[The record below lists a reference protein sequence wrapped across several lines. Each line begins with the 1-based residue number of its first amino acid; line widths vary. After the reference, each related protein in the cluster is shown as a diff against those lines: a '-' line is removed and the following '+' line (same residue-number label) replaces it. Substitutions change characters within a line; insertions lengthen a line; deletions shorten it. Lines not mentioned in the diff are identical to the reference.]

1 MRSLQVR
8 CGRILLAAMVSLGL
22 VIPVEAA
29 EEKRGALG
37 AYLEYRDDGV
47 FVSRVVDHLGAG
59 IAGIQPGDR
68 IISVGGKA
76 THDREDFVFDDPI
89 CTVVPVTIERDG
101 QQLTKDTMLIPIKTP
116 GDCLGYYKF
125 TTESHQ
131 EARELGKEIYAA
143 VLGDD
148 GGGSVQARLRG
159 ASGTRR
165 LNKVVKEAHFGQK
178 VDTGFTPMDT
188 FVAAFEE
195 EFELDVSR
203 LRTYAGEI
211 TDHLDD
217 NLPETGGHW
226 EPVRWALRVTN
237 HRQVKKGGHMD
248 FDHLVVTVALTGVG
262 TRYDPLGCLGQTDD
276 IRYDDFA
283 GSGSHA
289 VALTGR
295 DRFKPWD
302 LHKLSDAERED
313 ALQAY
318 PAEFGALVR
327 ACWETRPG
335 KSHWYHGV
343 PHEKPEYQE
352 KRVLLVIGYDY
363 VRDR

>member
-1 MRSLQVR
+1 M
-8 CGRILLAAMVSLGL
+8 
-22 VIPVEAA
+22 
-29 EEKRGALG
+29 
-37 AYLEYRDDGV
+37 
-47 FVSRVVDHLGAG
+47 
-59 IAGIQPGDR
+59 
-68 IISVGGKA
+68 
-76 THDREDFVFDDPI
+76 
-89 CTVVPVTIERDG
+89 
-101 QQLTKDTMLIPIKTP
+101 
-116 GDCLGYYKF
+116 
-125 TTESHQ
+125 
-131 EARELGKEIYAA
+131 
-143 VLGDD
+143 
-148 GGGSVQARLRG
+148 
-159 ASGTRR
+159 
-165 LNKVVKEAHFGQK
+165 
-178 VDTGFTPMDT
+178 
-188 FVAAFEE
+188 
-195 EFELDVSR
+195 
-203 LRTYAGEI
+203 
-211 TDHLDD
+211 
-217 NLPETGGHW
+217 
-226 EPVRWALRVTN
+226 
-237 HRQVKKGGHMD
+237 
-248 FDHLVVTVALTGVG
+248 TVALTGVG